1 MADHL
6 QHSLRMALI
15 LACIAAVT
23 ALAGCVYRLA
33 PPVMPSR
40 QRLRI
45 IAPAPDQY
53 SVRFQFRETRDY
65 AVPPDGRLTLDV
77 PAYRASCGPFVF
89 GIRMGPQDPFAA
101 KTVSI
106 MRRNKVARRLSLLA
120 IVRLPTDLEGYHE
133 LKLK

>member
-1 MADHL
+1 MADQL
-6 QHSLRMALI
+6 GHSLRMALI

-23 ALAGCVYRLA
+23 ALTGCAYRLA
-33 PPVMPSR
+33 SQ

-53 SVRFQFRETRDY
+53 SVRFRLWETRDY
-65 AVPPDGRLTLDV
+65 AVPPDGKLTLDV
-77 PAYRASCGPFVF
+77 PAYRARCGPFIF
-89 GIRMGPQDPFAA
+89 GIRMGPQSPFAA

-106 MRRNKVARRLSLLA
+106 MRRSKVTRQLSLLA
-120 IVRLPTDLEGYHE
+120 ISRLPTDSEGYHQ